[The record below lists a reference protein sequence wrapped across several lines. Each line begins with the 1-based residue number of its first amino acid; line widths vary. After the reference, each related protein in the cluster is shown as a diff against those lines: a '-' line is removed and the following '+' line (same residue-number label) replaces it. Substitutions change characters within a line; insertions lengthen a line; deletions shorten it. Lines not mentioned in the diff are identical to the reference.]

1 MARAYSLDLR
11 ERVVAAV
18 GDGQSSR
25 QVARLFRVSVASVV
39 KWAQRSRATGSPAA
53 RPMGGRPGVSK
64 LDGERTW
71 LLARLAEKPDL
82 TLHGLLAELR
92 GRGVTVSCDTLWRF
106 LRSAGISFKKNRVR
120 QRAGSTCYR
129 APAGVVEEVQGA
141 DRSATAGLH
150 RRYLGQD
157 QHDPNLRLEPAR
169 PAAQRQSPSR
179 AMDHHDLPG
188 GPAAR
193 PYRRTLRVRRAD
205 QWPQLPCLRPTMPRP
220 DTAARRRRR
229 HGQPRQPQGTSRTRH
244 PEISRRKA
252 LLPAAL

>member
-120 QRAGSTCYR
+120 QRTGS
-129 APAGVVEEVQGA
+129 P
-141 DRSATAGLH
+141 
-150 RRYLGQD
+150 
-157 QHDPNLRLEPAR
+157 
-169 PAAQRQSPSR
+169 
-179 AMDHHDLPG
+179 
-188 GPAAR
+188 
-193 PYRRTLRVRRAD
+193 
-205 QWPQLPCLRPTMPRP
+205 
-220 DTAARRRRR
+220 
-229 HGQPRQPQGTSRTRH
+229 
-244 PEISRRKA
+244 
-252 LLPAAL
+252 